1 MRKDLIKALSSIT
14 QLGINVVVSFILWI
28 LIATWVKKTFNSGN
42 YVMVIGVILGA
53 GSAFLSFFKYLK
65 EIEKASSSKE
75 DD

>member
-28 LIATWVKKTFNSGN
+28 LIAAWVKKTFNSGN